1 MTLKE
6 GYNPGTVDEAL
17 EILNKYQDK
26 KVRIIAG
33 GTDLMVFLKDGKA
46 DFNHLVD
53 ITGIKELQGVHEDG
67 DRLVIG
73 PLVTHAEAAVNPLI
87 VKKAPV
93 LMKGCAI
100 MGSPQIRHRGTL
112 GGNVCT
118 GSPAGDS
125 LPALAVLGAVFTL
138 KSLSGERVVPFNEFF
153 TGPQKTAARSD
164 ELLTAIT
171 IVPMKAKEHHF
182 YERLG
187 LRKALTVSKAS
198 VAAAAKIDGG
208 TVKDIR
214 IALGSVGPTVKRA
227 ELAENYLLNRA
238 LSEEV
243 IAQTVKNVQKDATP
257 IDDIRSTAAYRTHA
271 TGVLLERFLQSL
283 IQ

>member
-1 MTLKE
+1 MTE

-17 EILNKYQDK
+17 DILNTCKGE
-26 KVRIIAG
+26 KVKVIAG
-33 GTDLMVFLKDGKA
+33 GTDLMVFLKDGKL
-46 DFNHLVD
+46 DFNHLVN
-53 ITGIKELQGVHEDG
+53 IAGIRELQSVYEDG
-67 DRLVIG
+67 DRIVIG
-73 PLVTHAEAAVNPLI
+73 PLVTHAGAAVNPLI
-87 VKKAPV
+87 VKKAPLLV
-93 LMKGCAI
+93 KGCAI

-125 LPALAVLGAVFTL
+125 LPAMAVLGAVFTL
-138 KSLSGERVVPFNEFF
+138 KSRSGERVVPFEEFF
-153 TGPQKTAARSD
+153 AGPQKTVVRAD

-171 IVPMKAKEHHF
+171 IVPMKPRDHYF

-198 VAAAAKIDGG
+198 VAAIARIDGN

-227 ELAENYLLNRA
+227 QHTEQYLLNRS

-243 IAQTVKNVQKDATP
+243 IAHTVKNVREDAAP

-271 TGVLLERFLQSL
+271 VGVLLERFLQSL
-283 IQ
+283 KQ